1 MISIDRFCAVVRRCA
16 VCQATTGQWSTRRK
30 QATNHWTNN
39 SQVQLCCNNDDAGT
53 RFPHVRFVMIDR
65 RDSESVL
72 S

>member
-39 SQVQLCCNNDDAGT
+39 SQGLVWMPNFPSNFTIQKEDFLSYQNVGT
-53 RFPHVRFVMIDR
+53 CM
-65 RDSESVL
+65 EY
-72 S
+72 